1 MVYWWVEVSAD
12 TRLSL
17 PRYTFGS
24 RHQLLHMH
32 GLTPDPLCSSSQRLI
47 QIRSGVRSEWLWE
60 ARAATWH
67 PMYVRCSALRNV
79 FFSSDTRTRKV
90 DLSLETTPRVK
101 TIRVHIIRHARTHYV
116 VKYQSCMF
124 LNVGLS
130 VHAPVVCVG
139 WLLSVADRVGG

>member
-1 MVYWWVEVSAD
+1 MGGSE
-12 TRLSL
+12 R
-17 PRYTFGS
+17 RYQTEPAA
-24 RHQLLHMH
+24 LH
-32 GLTPDPLCSSSQRLI
+32 I
-47 QIRSGVRSEWLWE
+47 WE
-60 ARAATWH
+60 QASTTSHARAH
-67 PMYVRCSALRNV
+67 PRPIVFKQPKAHSNQKRRAKRVAVGSPGRHMASNVRTMQRVKEC
-79 FFSSDTRTRKV
+79 FSSDTRTRKV
-90 DLSLETTPRVK
+90 DLSLETPRVK